1 MGKSPFL
8 MGKSPFPGA
17 GTIDIKSSESVPL
30 WPLCR
35 AARNVPESGAA
46 GAQVILERME

>member
-1 MGKSPFL
+1 MIPTGLLTWCRP
-8 MGKSPFPGA
+8 PGA

-35 AARNVPESGAA
+35 AARNDLPEPGAA
-46 GAQVILERME
+46 GAQVILERM